1 MTIAACLSL
10 PASASEICN
19 PKDNLATCAMLD
31 AFATTSKELFNT
43 EGARRACVATL
54 DAKNAYW
61 QKYVSSSS
69 RHTANGCACRAS
81 LRVEGHPEQTRRRT
95 MSVVERITTMIGS
108 SKLRLA
114 AAAAGLA
121 WLFSLPAANA
131 ANLMTPGQFLIVPNG
146 GSGAGT
152 FTAHD
157 VLVGEGTGAF
167 AAISPGSTSGVPLIS
182 QGTST
187 DPIFGTVVVAGG
199 DTGLATLTA
208 HALVVGEGTSNV
220 AFAAAAADS
229 IPLWQSSG
237 ADPTVTAINNC
248 TTALT
253 YATSTHTFGCNASAR
268 RYPDRGYLY
277 EHVADRH
284 HGN

>member
-1 MTIAACLSL
+1 
-10 PASASEICN
+10 
-19 PKDNLATCAMLD
+19 
-31 AFATTSKELFNT
+31 
-43 EGARRACVATL
+43 
-54 DAKNAYW
+54 
-61 QKYVSSSS
+61 
-69 RHTANGCACRAS
+69 
-81 LRVEGHPEQTRRRT
+81 
-95 MSVVERITTMIGS
+95 MIGS

-199 DTGLATLTA
+199 GTGLATLTA

-253 YATSTHTFGCNASAR
+253 YATSTHTFGCNASAGVIPTEATYTSTSPIAITATNLLTTVVSMATPAASTINLPTAVQTAGFR
-268 RYPDRGYLY
+268 ECVKDGTTNFATNNATLKSPTAGTLDGITGSTGVVMNQKGQELCVMSDGSNWFF
-277 EHVADRH
+277 E
-284 HGN
+284 